1 MKVNES
7 SGVLQSNIGY
17 HIIRIT
23 EKIPFRLLA
32 MDDPVPPSNATTVR
46 QEISAQLTLKKQGEL
61 YQQVLTDLLSEL
73 KKKAEIKK
81 FEDNLTW

>member
-23 EKIPFRLLA
+23 EKIPFRLLGL
-32 MDDPVPPSNATTVR
+32 DDPIPPQNASTVR
-46 QEISAQLTLKKQGEL
+46 QEISAQLMLKKQAEI
-61 YQQVLTDLLSEL
+61 YQQVVEELLAEL

>member
-32 MDDPVPPSNATTVR
+32 LDDPIPPQNASTVR
-46 QEISAQLTLKKQGEL
+46 QEISAQLMLKKQADIYRQVVEEL
-61 YQQVLTDLLSEL
+61 LAEL
-73 KKKAEIKK
+73 QKKAEIRK